1 MSTEAVYLIQI
12 SKEMVEVFSQSMT
25 GVLNFAGVS
34 SATDPFPG
42 AKEIAS
48 SLLGTPEP
56 MEEVELMLQDSF
68 GVPPLYEASQSRTR
82 IWRYG
87 KPGPIPKETMGFLF
101 RYPAWRQAC
110 RQGDFIAAGTAIQR
124 SKKLKAFR
132 PLLRYLAGEDAFLIF
147 AVYWLSAFDADKL
160 GYLAQLFSGNVT
172 LLKDNPYEEL
182 FDFARLCIQ
191 AMDLSEF
198 RKEVLQKLEA
208 YLCEKQGRL
217 ILPLVGE
224 NFGRAS
230 SELRARSSEAL
241 AEGRR
246 RALVEG
252 ITGFEDRVRQWLE
265 GVSFAVL
272 PDPCNKADAN
282 AISVLA
288 RFPED
293 GRTYL
298 AGYLRADVSAL
309 LAPLLRK
316 GLTFKAILHWLD
328 GKELQIALMRTE
340 STRRQG

>member
-1 MSTEAVYLIQI
+1 MGTEAVYLIQI
-12 SKEMVEVFSQSMT
+12 SKETIEVFSESRT

-34 SATDPFPG
+34 SAADPFPG
-42 AKEIAS
+42 AKEIGS
-48 SLLGTPEP
+48 SFLGRPEP
-56 MEEVELMLQDSF
+56 IEEVELILQDSF
-68 GVPPLYEASQSRTR
+68 GAPPLYEASQSRTR

-87 KPGPIPKETMGFLF
+87 SPGPVAKETMGFLF
-101 RYPAWRQAC
+101 RYPAWRQAH

-124 SKKLKAFR
+124 SKKLKSFR

-160 GYLAQLFSGNVT
+160 GYLAQLFSGNAT

-182 FDFARLCIQ
+182 FDFARPCIQ
-191 AMDLSEF
+191 ATDLSEF
-198 RKEVLQKLEA
+198 RKEVGQKLEA
-208 YLCEKQGRL
+208 YLCEKRGRL

-230 SELRARSSEAL
+230 SEMRSRSSEAL
-241 AEGRR
+241 ADGRR

-252 ITGFEDRVRQWLE
+252 IAGFEDRVRQWLE
-265 GVSFAVL
+265 GVSFAIMQ
-272 PDPCNKADAN
+272 DPYNKADAN

-298 AGYLRADVSAL
+298 AGYLRADVSVL
-309 LAPLLRK
+309 LASLLRK
-316 GLTFKAILHWLD
+316 GLFFKAKLQWLD
-328 GKELQIALMRTE
+328 AKELRIAL
-340 STRRQG
+340 QAAC